1 VARVSACLMALTM
14 SYSDPPQ
21 EVQFSSEI
29 ASYSARARV
38 MLDRLGLPIDS
49 APPKPLDFPSD
60 LSAVADEDLGHHLSY
75 WAAMCA
81 YAHHKVAI
89 LEGALIIARSKFN
102 NEYQSRMMA
111 RTGSF
116 ADRKVAVE
124 SSKAIKDYSDEIAI
138 IEADLKVLKSVVIG
152 YDLKNSAVSRE
163 ITRRTHE
170 RSIRNG

>member
-1 VARVSACLMALTM
+1 MT
-14 SYSDPPQ
+14 YSEAPPAS

-29 ASYSARARV
+29 TDYSARSRV
-38 MLDRLGLPIDS
+38 MLSRLGLPTDS
-49 APPKPLDFPSD
+49 APPPALEFPQD

-81 YAHHKVAI
+81 YAHQKAAV
-89 LEGALIIARSKFN
+89 LEGALIIARAKYN

-111 RTGSF
+111 RSGSF

-124 SSKAIKDYSDEIAI
+124 SSKQIKDYSEEIAV

-152 YDLKNSAVSRE
+152 YDIKNSAISRE

>member
-1 VARVSACLMALTM
+1 MTSSSAPAADTL
-14 SYSDPPQ
+14 
-21 EVQFSSEI
+21 EFSSEVGNY
-29 ASYSARARV
+29 ASRARQ
-38 MLDRLGLPIDS
+38 MLDRLGLPTDS
-49 APPKPLDFPSD
+49 APPPALDFPRD
-60 LSAVADEDLGHHLSY
+60 LSVVADEDLGHHLAY

-81 YAHHKVAI
+81 YAHQKVAI
-89 LEGALIIARSKFN
+89 LEGALIIARSKYN

-111 RTGSF
+111 RAGSF

-124 SSKAIKDYSDEIAI
+124 SSKFIKDYSDEIAI

-152 YDLKNSAVSRE
+152 YDLKNSAISRE